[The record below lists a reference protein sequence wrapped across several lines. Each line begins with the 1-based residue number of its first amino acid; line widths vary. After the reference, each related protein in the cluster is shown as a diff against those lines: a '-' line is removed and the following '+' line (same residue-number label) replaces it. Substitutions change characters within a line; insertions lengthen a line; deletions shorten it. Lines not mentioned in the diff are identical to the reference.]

1 MRDNLFDKRFGRRYI
16 SSRPRHTGQ
25 VCKAHKRMFGES
37 KMKVRFWVNL
47 VLAVTA
53 IYMSGCEKEPQAKEK
68 SKMSIRKESFGQSPD
83 GEGVDLYTL
92 TNANGLRARITNYGA
107 ILVSLEVPDRDGDLA
122 DITLGYDTLDGYIK
136 RGSFFGATVGR
147 YANRIGGAG
156 FVLNGIEYKLAANN
170 GPNHI
175 HGGKKGFDKVVW
187 NAEQIE
193 TADAVGV
200 KLTYL
205 SKDGEEGYPGN
216 LDCTVIYTLTSND
229 ELKISYEAETDKTTV
244 LNLTNHSYYN
254 LAGQGTGDI
263 LGHEL
268 MLNADSYTVV
278 DEGLIPTGEIRS
290 VKDSP
295 MDFTSPMS
303 IGSRIGQVG
312 KGYDHNYVLN
322 SGGGGLALCA
332 RVHEPASGR
341 VMEVHTTEPGVQL
354 YTGNFLN
361 GSITGKDGK
370 VYNKHYAFCLETQ
383 HFPDSPNKP
392 HFPSV
397 VLEPGQKYTT
407 VTVHKFYTR

>member
-1 MRDNLFDKRFGRRYI
+1 MKMRLWI
-16 SSRPRHTGQ
+16 
-25 VCKAHKRMFGES
+25 
-37 KMKVRFWVNL
+37 NL

-53 IYMSGCEKEPQAKEK
+53 IYMSGCEKEPTTSKEPQAKET
-68 SKMSIRKESFGQSPD
+68 SEMSILKESFGQTTD
-83 GEGVDLYTL
+83 GEQVDLYTL
-92 TNANGLRARITNYGA
+92 ANANGLRARITNYGA
-107 ILVSLEVPDRDGDLA
+107 ILVSLEVPDRDGKLA

-136 RGSFFGATVGR
+136 KGSFFGATVGR

-170 GPNHI
+170 GENHI
-175 HGGKKGFDKVVW
+175 HGGRKGFDKVVW

-216 LDCTVIYTLTSND
+216 LDCTVIYTLTNND

-244 LNLTNHSYYN
+244 VNLTNHSYFN

-303 IGSRIGQVG
+303 IGSRIDQVG

-332 RVHEPASGR
+332 RVYEPTSGR
-341 VMEVHTTEPGVQL
+341 VMEVYTTEPGVQL

-397 VLEPGQKYTT
+397 VLNPGQKYMT